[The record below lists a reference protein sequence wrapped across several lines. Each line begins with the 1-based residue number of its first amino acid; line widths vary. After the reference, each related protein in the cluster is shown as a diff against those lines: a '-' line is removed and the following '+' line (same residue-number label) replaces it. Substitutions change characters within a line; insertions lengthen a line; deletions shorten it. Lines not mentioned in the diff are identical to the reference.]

1 MGQAHPEESEKYQ
14 QTIDNLVEA
23 VRIIRD
29 TADTQEL
36 DRHDWIWM
44 SKYPDAQDH
53 LRAAV
58 KGIVK
63 LNPTMLSEFETERA
77 LMIEAVLPAVMGQ
90 VIGEAAI
97 REKCLEL
104 IQRLEAL
111 DVYTDLELPVMHVDV
126 RKAPF
131 EFGDVRFADLRPE
144 TLKGD
149 PIAGWAY
156 EEFDGRITC
165 TAQVRAPGD
174 CTRQLDY
181 TEERVEEAL
190 RIVTGAVWPLF
201 SAGDYFVPVI
211 VGQHPQPSATPFR
224 RVGLPQ
230 FHVSRGS
237 YHRLGH
243 WVRLPEH
250 LERHWGED
258 GVKALQRLAGAGFA
272 GSDMAG
278 RVASGL
284 RWLGEAAKPD
294 ILEARMVKV
303 TTALEAVV
311 GGEPGDERF
320 LTGRGIT
327 ATLAERAAFLI
338 GEPGQDRLAVHRG
351 VSRYYK
357 KRSRV
362 LHGRG
367 AISREEVD
375 DFGLLIWRVV
385 KAVVAKLDD
394 LPTLG
399 ALNEWVFKQRY
410 A

>member
-1 MGQAHPEESEKYQ
+1 MRKAHRPESNNDQ
-14 QTIDNLVEA
+14 RVTDNLVES
-23 VRIIRD
+23 VRKFPHAGDERQPD
-29 TADTQEL
+29 W
-36 DRHDWIWM
+36 HDWTWV
-44 SKYPDAQDH
+44 SEYPDAQAH

-58 KGIVK
+58 KGAVQ

-77 LMIEAVLPAVMGQ
+77 LMIEAVLPAVMGH
-90 VIGEAAI
+90 VIGETAI

-126 RKAPF
+126 RRAPF

-144 TLKGD
+144 TLKDD
-149 PIAGWAY
+149 PLAGWAY

-165 TAQVRAPGD
+165 VAQVRAPGD
-174 CTRQLDY
+174 GTRQVDY
-181 TEERVEEAL
+181 TEERVEEVL
-190 RIVTGAVWPLF
+190 RVVTGALWPLT
-201 SAGDYFVPVI
+201 STDDYFMPVV

-224 RVGLPQ
+224 QVGSPQ
-230 FHVSRGS
+230 FHISRGS
-237 YHRLGH
+237 FHRLGH

-250 LERHWGED
+250 LEQHWGEG
-258 GVKALQRLAGAGFA
+258 GVKTLQRLAGAGFA
-272 GSDMAG
+272 GSEMAG
-278 RVASGL
+278 RVGSGL

-294 ILEARMVKV
+294 TLEARIVKV

-311 GGEPGDERF
+311 GGEPPDERF

-338 GEPGQDRLAVHRG
+338 GEPGQDRLAVHRE
-351 VSRYYK
+351 VSRYYG
-357 KRSRV
+357 KRSDV
-362 LHGRG
+362 LHRTG
-367 AISREEVD
+367 AVSREEVD
-375 DFGLLIWRVV
+375 EFGLLIWRVV
-385 KAVVAKLDD
+385 KSVVARLDD

-399 ALNEWVFKQRY
+399 ALNEWVFEQRY